1 MAHTLLIVD
10 DESAIRDVLVDF
22 FSERGYVVT
31 SAVSGAAALAAIRE
45 QTPTVVLLDLQLP
58 GTLSGMDVL
67 KAVAATVPVIVITGN
82 VDPESGRSVLAAGAF
97 DYVSKPFDLM
107 YLDTAVATAV
117 TYGRKGRRG

>member
-1 MAHTLLIVD
+1 
-10 DESAIRDVLVDF
+10 
-22 FSERGYVVT
+22 
-31 SAVSGAAALAAIRE
+31 
-45 QTPTVVLLDLQLP
+45 
-58 GTLSGMDVL
+58 MDVL